1 MGRSLAI
8 FGILTVSVFAHAGQP
23 MYKVTNL
30 GLVSPNYPHEA
41 IVTCFTSGN
50 RIIVRPDQSGEFGPK
65 LHASNNWTNI
75 WDWWGKNQIGSS
87 IVTNN
92 QGNFI
97 TGPGIS
103 LNVSLYDHL
112 GSDSI
117 KLHPNLEFS
126 TSIYANGMTDR
137 YVYGAELD
145 TPHSQTYTGGY
156 YYEIAT
162 GEYHYIDPFLDNQN
176 TVVLAMTNSGYM
188 AVARG
193 PGQRWVSGDP
203 PAPIEIW
210 KDGVKLKNSGV
221 TLDEVYMNSKGQF
234 GGVNLVDQNFFTIFD
249 GATATK
255 YSARFDGKL
264 YRFIGMSDDGTALM
278 HNDTSTFRSRLFK
291 DGNWYSWQQ
300 ACPEL
305 GTMEVGHGVMR
316 DDGSVAA
323 IGIQGGKGYLL
334 RFDPVPE
341 PTSILALGAGLALV
355 ARRRARKSPSRR

>member
-1 MGRSLAI
+1 MGRNCGLVMFVLLACQ
-8 FGILTVSVFAHAGQP
+8 GGAAPPQ
-23 MYKVTNL
+23 YKVTNL
-30 GLVSPNYPHEA
+30 GLLPSNAVGGKINS
-41 IVTCFTSGN
+41 FTSN
-50 RIIVRPDQSGEFGPK
+50 DRIIVAPRNGVDNLPPFLHTKGSLVNLRAQWSSGYISPYIY
-65 LHASNNWTNI
+65 TN
-75 WDWWGKNQIGSS
+75 DS
-87 IVTNN
+87 
-92 QGNFI
+92 GNFLDPDNI
-97 TGPGIS
+97 FFDHAGS
-103 LNVSLYDHL
+103 EALY
-112 GSDSI
+112 
-117 KLHPNLEFS
+117 LHPNLEFS

-264 YRFIGMSDDGTALM
+264 YRFVGMSDDGTALM

-323 IGIQGGKGYLL
+323 IGLQGGKGYLL

-341 PTSILALGAGLALV
+341 PASILALGAGLALV
-355 ARRRARKSPSRR
+355 ARRR